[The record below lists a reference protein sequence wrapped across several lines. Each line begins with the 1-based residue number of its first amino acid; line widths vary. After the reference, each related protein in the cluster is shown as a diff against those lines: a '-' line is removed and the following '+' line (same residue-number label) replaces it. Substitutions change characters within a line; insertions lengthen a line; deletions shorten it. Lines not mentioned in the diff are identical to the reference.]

1 MNELDETSSPIPSEI
16 MEKTIPALR
25 VETSPNRTPN
35 ASPANPPTRGMIGM
49 DTPSL
54 LWMTAFIA
62 WIATKP
68 PSP

>member
-1 MNELDETSSPIPSEI
+1 MYELDETSSPMPSEI
-16 MEKTIPALR
+16 IEKTSPARR
-25 VETSPNRTPN
+25 VEMSPNSTPN
-35 ASPANPPTRGMIGM
+35 TSPANPPTRGMTGM

-62 WIATKP
+62 WMATKP